1 MQTPPFPGL
10 KAFKFPPLTSI
21 ERLAFHYASEKH
33 AEVGQLRKHSGKPYI
48 VHPMGVAS
56 ILRDVI
62 PQDSNL
68 FMAGL
73 LHDTLEDTRATEAE
87 IRDLFGGDVLALVLM
102 VSSVSKKEDGNRKV
116 RKEIDLRHYAQA
128 SDRGMSLKLADI
140 IHNCVNVA
148 DRDPLMAKV
157 YLPEK
162 QNLIAFLDKGH
173 PTLLSWAK
181 TVVDSGLAKLV
192 APPQPS

>member
-73 LHDTLEDTRATEAE
+73 LHDTLEDTRATETE
-87 IRDLFGGDVLALVLM
+87 IRDLFGDDVLELVLM
-102 VSSVSKKEDGNRKV
+102 VSSISNPEDGNRRI
-116 RKEIDLRHYAQA
+116 RKGIDLQHYAKA

-148 DRDPLMAKV
+148 DRDPRMAKV

-192 APPQPS
+192 TPPQPS